1 MFCERPRANKLR
13 PYRKKDREFHVLC
26 PLSRL
31 DLQGIVRCT
40 VGRNIAFLR
49 EEGGTRSVTEGVR
62 VTLDLHYFYRNA
74 LSLTRLRREL
84 PPGGSLWFV
93 RSESPFSF
101 PDKHCFC
108 GHKSKNTREQKLGYN
123 VIKALKSSVSLIGS
137 KQRLLFKHRMKS
149 SISVISESVT
159 GCSSSI
165 SENSGA
171 VNFIVFW

>member
-1 MFCERPRANKLR
+1 MFCERPRANKVR

-31 DLQGIVRCT
+31 DLQGIARCT

-93 RSESPFSF
+93 RSESPFFFLTSTAF
-101 PDKHCFC
+101 VD
-108 GHKSKNTREQKLGYN
+108 T
-123 VIKALKSSVSLIGS
+123 KAKPRARRGKYSLN
-137 KQRLLFKHRMKS
+137 KTVL
-149 SISVISESVT
+149 
-159 GCSSSI
+159 
-165 SENSGA
+165 
-171 VNFIVFW
+171 

>member
-1 MFCERPRANKLR
+1 MFCERLRANKVR

-49 EEGGTRSVTEGVR
+49 EEGGPRSVTEGVR

-93 RSESPFSF
+93 RSENPFSF

-108 GHKSKNTREQKLGYN
+108 VHKSDKHIVLVELFFWKLKYL
-123 VIKALKSSVSLIGS
+123 VIESLESYVII
-137 KQRLLFKHRMKS
+137 LLNRFKIIMKGM
-149 SISVISESVT
+149 IPKWI
-159 GCSSSI
+159 
-165 SENSGA
+165 
-171 VNFIVFW
+171 